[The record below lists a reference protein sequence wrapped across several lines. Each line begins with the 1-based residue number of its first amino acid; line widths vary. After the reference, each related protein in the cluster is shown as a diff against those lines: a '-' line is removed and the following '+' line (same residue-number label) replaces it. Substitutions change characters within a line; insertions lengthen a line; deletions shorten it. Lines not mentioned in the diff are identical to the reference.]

1 MFFLRTGFEE
11 YKNFHVVLNYVIAGK
26 YHVTEYLG
34 SVAFNKAIQAH
45 DLHTGMDVC
54 VKIIKKQQTL
64 LTRVLMR

>member
-1 MFFLRTGFEE
+1 M
-11 YKNFHVVLNYVIAGK
+11 IAGK

-34 SVAFNKAIQAH
+34 SAAFNKAIQAH